1 MKFKPHFFSAIFSC
15 KTPVGP
21 RWEKTWVMSG
31 ILQVKPW
38 HRGLWLAFTSLGEAK
53 HNGTTSCDI
62 YTIYGGKLPILQ
74 GRVGIYIRVGDV
86 QNTNILGSVFFL
98 SNMFS
103 WVLQKKKKK
112 KKLLRGFSETASV
125 ILQGPILWDYDLLH
139 ACMHACWI
147 SLALL
152 LWMGQWMCQLNNEGD
167 LTCWILL
174 KPLTHVTI
182 LCLSRSGR

>member
-112 KKLLRGFSETASV
+112 KKIAPRVLRNSLCHLARPYSMR
-125 ILQGPILWDYDLLH
+125 LWPF
-139 ACMHACWI
+139 ACMHAC
-147 SLALL
+147 
-152 LWMGQWMCQLNNEGD
+152 MLNQSSTSTVDGTMD
-167 LTCWILL
+167 VSTQ
-174 KPLTHVTI
+174 
-182 LCLSRSGR
+182 

>member
-112 KKLLRGFSETASV
+112 KKNCSEGSQKQPLSSCKALFYETMTFCM
-125 ILQGPILWDYDLLH
+125 H
-139 ACMHACWI
+139 ACMHAE
-147 SLALL
+147 S
-152 LWMGQWMCQLNNEGD
+152 
-167 LTCWILL
+167 
-174 KPLTHVTI
+174 V
-182 LCLSRSGR
+182 